1 MFPQE
6 SEVVRGSGFGV
17 GFGVDDGD
25 NNNVWFFGA
34 SSQTQ
39 GLVHVRQGPDH

>member
-25 NNNVWFFGA
+25 NNVWFFGA

>member
-1 MFPQE
+1 MSPQE

-17 GFGVDDGD
+17 GVDVADGD
-25 NNNVWFFGA
+25 NDNVWFFDA
-34 SSQTQ
+34 RLQTQ